1 MRDSDYLFISKLRQ
15 LEKEIFR
22 KFGNLKIS
30 LVLLPLLF
38 SFRVELPACLQSLVF
53 IDICLWAWP

>member
-15 LEKEIFR
+15 LEIFR
-22 KFGNLKIS
+22 KFDNLKIS